1 MLTDNEKDTL
11 YSLISREDL
20 EFCIRLIHNSKGYD
34 SHFVSLCSSR
44 DLVLP
49 ISIQCN
55 IIFSIIDILYSRL
68 YPNND
73 KLNFKQR
80 FEAIKEKDNK
90 SQILKYIY
98 GILRLVRNISVH
110 SPDSIMMQNE
120 LILFDDIKIEIGYLR
135 KLFSIIIIFVR
146 VYKKRMNRYD
156 LEYIKAYLSLIHK
169 HITFNK
175 QEDLNTFNNII
186 NDLGVVHNEL
196 TGIRFRYILD
206 FNTLDSVFWAKI
218 RNNSSVFIG
227 EQLYEEV
234 DEYLISVGKMQY
246 LILGKELSKNNLQD
260 WTVDGT
266 YVGYK
271 KIEIDKQERAAMT
284 QKFEMADRF
293 NPSAVEQALYQHW
306 EESGYFKPS
315 EDVNAPSYCIAIPPP
330 NVTGSL
336 HMGHAFQQTLMD
348 TLIRFNRMEGH
359 NTLWQAGTDH
369 AGIAT
374 QMVVERKIAAE
385 EGKTRHDYGREAFI
399 NKIWD
404 WKAYSGGTISQQMRR
419 LGNSIDWERERFT
432 MDEGLS
438 NAVKEVFV
446 RLHEEG
452 LIYRG
457 KRLVN
462 WDPKLHTAISDLEVE
477 NKESK
482 GSLWHFR
489 YPLANGVKT
498 ADGKDY
504 LVVATTRPETMLG
517 DTAVAVHPE
526 DERYQSLIGKTV
538 VLPLANREIPII
550 ADEYVDR
557 EFGTGVVKITPAHD
571 FNDYEVGKRHSL
583 PMVNVL
589 TLNADI
595 RDEAE
600 IIGTDGKPLAGYEAT
615 IPADY
620 RGLERFAARKKIVAD
635 FEALG
640 LLDEIK
646 PHDLKVPYGDR
657 GGVPI
662 EPMLTDQ
669 WYVSVK
675 PLADVAIKAVEDG
688 EIQFV
693 PKQYENL
700 YFSWMRDIQDWCIS
714 RQLWW
719 GHRIPAWYDA
729 EGNVYVARN
738 EAEVRSKYNL
748 DSAIELKQ
756 DEDVLDTWF
765 SSGLWTFSTL
775 GWPEQTKELKV
786 FHPTDVLITG
796 FDIIFFWVAR
806 MIMFTMHFVKDE
818 NGKPQVPFKTVYVTG
833 LIRDEQGQKMSK
845 SKGNVLDPIDM
856 IDGISLEDLLEKRT
870 GNMMQ
875 PQLAEKI
882 AKETRKEFAEG
893 IAAHGTD
900 ALRFTLAALASNG
913 RDINWDMKRLEG
925 YRNFCNK
932 LWNASRFVLT
942 NDKLDLSQGEIEFSV
957 ADRWIQSEFN
967 RTVETFRSA
976 LSQYRF
982 DLCANAIY
990 EFTWNQFC
998 DWYLELTKPVFAN
1011 GNAAQI
1017 RAASQTLVHVLEKLL
1032 RLAHPLIPFIT
1043 EEIWQKVKGFMGIT
1057 ADSIMLQPFPRVEE
1071 NAFDAEAETEINWL
1085 KEVIVAV
1092 RNIRAESNIPP
1103 SKGLDLLFRNL
1114 STENAKILEKQTALL
1129 KAMAKLDNVQVLA
1142 ANETAPLAVA
1152 KLVGNAELLVPM
1164 AGFINKE
1171 AELARLTKE
1180 IEKYQ
1185 NEVKRIENKLS
1196 NEAFVAKAPEA
1207 VIAKER
1213 EKQAEY
1219 QSGLEKIQEQYKAI
1233 EAL

>member
-1 MLTDNEKDTL
+1 MT
-11 YSLISREDL
+11 
-20 EFCIRLIHNSKGYD
+20 
-34 SHFVSLCSSR
+34 
-44 DLVLP
+44 
-49 ISIQCN
+49 
-55 IIFSIIDILYSRL
+55 
-68 YPNND
+68 
-73 KLNFKQR
+73 KQ
-80 FEAIKEKDNK
+80 FTME
-90 SQILKYIY
+90 
-98 GILRLVRNISVH
+98 
-110 SPDSIMMQNE
+110 
-120 LILFDDIKIEIGYLR
+120 
-135 KLFSIIIIFVR
+135 
-146 VYKKRMNRYD
+146 
-156 LEYIKAYLSLIHK
+156 
-169 HITFNK
+169 
-175 QEDLNTFNNII
+175 
-186 NDLGVVHNEL
+186 
-196 TGIRFRYILD
+196 
-206 FNTLDSVFWAKI
+206 
-218 RNNSSVFIG
+218 
-227 EQLYEEV
+227 
-234 DEYLISVGKMQY
+234 
-246 LILGKELSKNNLQD
+246 
-260 WTVDGT
+260 
-266 YVGYK
+266 
-271 KIEIDKQERAAMT
+271 
-284 QKFEMADRF
+284 DRF

-306 EESGYFKPS
+306 ESQGYFKPS

-348 TLIRFNRMEGH
+348 TLIRFNRMEGN

-419 LGNSIDWERERFT
+419 LGNSIDWDRERFT

-489 YPLANGVKT
+489 YPLANGAKT
-498 ADGKDY
+498 AEGLDY

-526 DERYQSLIGKTV
+526 DERYQSLIGKMV

-571 FNDYEVGKRHSL
+571 FNDYEVGKRHGL
-583 PMVNVL
+583 PMVNVM

-595 RDEAE
+595 RAEAE
-600 IIGTDGKPLAGYEAT
+600 IIGTDGKPLAGYDAP

-620 RGLERFAARKKIVAD
+620 QGLERFAARKKIVAD
-635 FEALG
+635 FDSLG
-640 LLDEIK
+640 LLEEIK

-675 PLADVAIKAVEDG
+675 PLAEVATKAVENG

-719 GHRIPAWYDA
+719 GHRIPAWYD
-729 EGNVYVARN
+729 EQGNVYVARD
-738 EAEVRSKYNL
+738 EAEVRSKYGL
-748 DSAIELKQ
+748 TSDVALKQ

-775 GWPEQTKELKV
+775 GWPEQTKELKI

-806 MIMFTMHFVKDE
+806 MIMFTMHFIKDE

-882 AKETRKEFAEG
+882 AKATRKEFEHG
-893 IAAHGTD
+893 ISSHGTD

-932 LWNASRFVLT
+932 LWNASRYVLT
-942 NDKLDLSQGEIEFSV
+942 HEKLDLSEGEAEYSL
-957 ADRWIQSEFN
+957 ADRWIESQFN
-967 RTVETFRSA
+967 RTIDAFRTA
-976 LSQYRF
+976 LKQYRF
-982 DLCANAIY
+982 DLVANTIY
-990 EFTWNQFC
+990 DFTWNQFC
-998 DWYLELTKPVFAN
+998 DWYLELTKPVFAH
-1011 GNAAQI
+1011 GTDAQKRGTSRMLLNI
-1017 RAASQTLVHVLEKLL
+1017 LEKLL
-1032 RLAHPLIPFIT
+1032 RLAHPIIPFIT
-1043 EEIWQKVKGFMGIT
+1043 EEIWQKLKGVMKLSGDT
-1057 ADSIMLQPFPRVEE
+1057 IMLQPFPHIEE
-1071 NAFDAEAETEINWL
+1071 NRLDLEAESQMNWL

-1092 RNIRAESNIPP
+1092 RNIRAECNISP
-1103 SKGLDLLFRNL
+1103 SHALELLLRNISEETKICL
-1114 STENAKILEKQTALL
+1114 ENNRTLL
-1129 KAMAKLDNVQVLA
+1129 QSMAKLSTITLLD
-1142 ANETAPLAVA
+1142 ANEEPPLSVT
-1152 KLVGNAELLVPM
+1152 KLVENNEIFIPM

-1171 AELARLTKE
+1171 QELTRLTKE
-1180 IEKYQ
+1180 IEKLKG
-1185 NEVKRIENKLS
+1185 EIVRIENKLS
-1196 NEAFVAKAPEA
+1196 NEAFITKAPEQ

-1213 EKQAEY
+1213 EKMQGYLDNIEKLQQQY
-1219 QSGLEKIQEQYKAI
+1219 QAI
-1233 EAL
+1233 EML

>member
-1 MLTDNEKDTL
+1 MT
-11 YSLISREDL
+11 
-20 EFCIRLIHNSKGYD
+20 
-34 SHFVSLCSSR
+34 
-44 DLVLP
+44 
-49 ISIQCN
+49 Q
-55 IIFSIIDILYSRL
+55 
-68 YPNND
+68 
-73 KLNFKQR
+73 NFKM
-80 FEAIKEKDNK
+80 E
-90 SQILKYIY
+90 
-98 GILRLVRNISVH
+98 
-110 SPDSIMMQNE
+110 
-120 LILFDDIKIEIGYLR
+120 
-135 KLFSIIIIFVR
+135 
-146 VYKKRMNRYD
+146 
-156 LEYIKAYLSLIHK
+156 
-169 HITFNK
+169 
-175 QEDLNTFNNII
+175 
-186 NDLGVVHNEL
+186 
-196 TGIRFRYILD
+196 
-206 FNTLDSVFWAKI
+206 
-218 RNNSSVFIG
+218 
-227 EQLYEEV
+227 
-234 DEYLISVGKMQY
+234 
-246 LILGKELSKNNLQD
+246 
-260 WTVDGT
+260 
-266 YVGYK
+266 
-271 KIEIDKQERAAMT
+271 
-284 QKFEMADRF
+284 DRF

-306 EESGYFKPS
+306 ESQGYFKPS
-315 EDVNAPSYCIAIPPP
+315 EDINAPSYCIAIPPP

-348 TLIRFNRMEGH
+348 TLIRFHRMEGH
-359 NTLWQAGTDH
+359 NTLWQSGTDH

-419 LGNSIDWERERFT
+419 LGNSIDWDRERFT

-489 YPLANGVKT
+489 YPLAGSAKT
-498 ADGKDY
+498 ADGLDY

-526 DERYQSLIGKTV
+526 DERYQALIGKSV
-538 VLPLANREIPII
+538 ILPLANREIPII

-571 FNDYEVGKRHSL
+571 FNDYEVGKRHGL
-583 PMVNVL
+583 PMVNVM

-595 RDEAE
+595 RAEAE
-600 IIGTDGKPLAGYEAT
+600 IIGTDGKPLADYAAP

-620 RGLERFAARKKIVAD
+620 QGLERFAARKKIVAD

-640 LLDEIK
+640 LLDQIK

-675 PLADVAIKAVEDG
+675 PLAEVATKAVEDG

-719 GHRIPAWYDA
+719 GHRIPAWYD
-729 EGNVYVARN
+729 EQGNVYVARS
-738 EAEVRSKYNL
+738 EEEVRSKYSL
-748 DSAIELKQ
+748 SADVVLKQ

-775 GWPEQTKELKV
+775 GWPENTKELKM

-806 MIMFTMHFVKDE
+806 MIMFTMHFIKDE

-856 IDGISLEDLLEKRT
+856 IDGISLDDLLEKRT

-882 AKETRKEFAEG
+882 AKATRKEFAEG
-893 IAAHGTD
+893 IVAHGTD
-900 ALRFTLAALASNG
+900 ALRFTLTALASNG

-932 LWNASRFVLT
+932 LWNASRYVLT
-942 NDKLDLSQGEIEFSV
+942 NDKLDLSEGEVEFSL
-957 ADRWIQSEFN
+957 ADRWIESQFN
-967 RTVETFRSA
+967 RTVETFRTA

-982 DLCANAIY
+982 DLVANAIY
-990 EFTWNQFC
+990 EFTWDQFC
-998 DWYLELTKPVFAN
+998 DWYLELTKPIFFK
-1011 GNAAQI
+1011 GTDAQ
-1017 RAASQTLVHVLEKLL
+1017 RRGASRTLVNVLEKLL
-1032 RLAHPLIPFIT
+1032 RLIHPVMPFIT
-1043 EEIWQKVKGFMGIT
+1043 EEIWQKVKGFVGIE
-1057 ADSIMLQPFPRVEE
+1057 ADTIMLQKFPQFDPLAIDETAE
-1071 NAFDAEAETEINWL
+1071 NQINFI

-1092 RNIRAESNIPP
+1092 RNIRAESNIAP
-1103 SKGLDLLFRNL
+1103 SKGLDLIARNFSADEVSIL
-1114 STENAKILEKQTALL
+1114 NANEVLL
-1129 KAMAKLDNVQVLA
+1129 KSMAKLDSVKVLE
-1142 ANETAPLAVA
+1142 NGENAPLSVA
-1152 KLVGNAELLVPM
+1152 KLVANGEILIPM

-1180 IEKYQ
+1180 MDKLKG
-1185 NEVKRIENKLS
+1185 EVARIEGKLS
-1196 NEAFVAKAPEA
+1196 NEAFVAKAPEQ

-1213 EKQAEY
+1213 EKMQEY
-1219 QSGLEKIQEQYKAI
+1219 LSGLEKLQVQYQEI
-1233 EAL
+1233 ESL

>member
-1 MLTDNEKDTL
+1 MT
-11 YSLISREDL
+11 
-20 EFCIRLIHNSKGYD
+20 
-34 SHFVSLCSSR
+34 
-44 DLVLP
+44 
-49 ISIQCN
+49 Q
-55 IIFSIIDILYSRL
+55 
-68 YPNND
+68 
-73 KLNFKQR
+73 
-80 FEAIKEKDNK
+80 
-90 SQILKYIY
+90 
-98 GILRLVRNISVH
+98 
-110 SPDSIMMQNE
+110 
-120 LILFDDIKIEIGYLR
+120 
-135 KLFSIIIIFVR
+135 
-146 VYKKRMNRYD
+146 
-156 LEYIKAYLSLIHK
+156 
-169 HITFNK
+169 
-175 QEDLNTFNNII
+175 
-186 NDLGVVHNEL
+186 
-196 TGIRFRYILD
+196 
-206 FNTLDSVFWAKI
+206 
-218 RNNSSVFIG
+218 
-227 EQLYEEV
+227 
-234 DEYLISVGKMQY
+234 
-246 LILGKELSKNNLQD
+246 NLQ
-260 WTVDGT
+260 
-266 YVGYK
+266 
-271 KIEIDKQERAAMT
+271 
-284 QKFEMADRF
+284 MADRF
-293 NPSAVEQALYQHW
+293 DSSAVEQALYKHW
-306 EESGYFKPS
+306 EEQGYFKPTENPS
-315 EDVNAPSYCIAIPPP
+315 LPSYCIAIPPP

-348 TLIRFNRMEGH
+348 TLIRFNRMEGN
-359 NTLWQAGTDH
+359 NTLWQTGTDH

-419 LGNSIDWERERFT
+419 LGNSIDWDRERFT

-489 YPLANGVKT
+489 YPLANGAKT

-504 LVVATTRPETMLG
+504 LVVATTRPETVLG

-538 VLPLANREIPII
+538 VLPLANREIPIV

-583 PMVNVL
+583 PMVNVM
-589 TLNADI
+589 TMNADI
-595 RDEAE
+595 RAEAE
-600 IIGTDGKPLAGYEAT
+600 IIGTDGKPLTTYEAK

-620 RGLERFAARKKIVAD
+620 QGLERFAARKKVVAD

-675 PLADVAIKAVEDG
+675 PLAEVATKAVEDG

-719 GHRIPAWYDA
+719 GHRIPAWYDEA
-729 EGNVYVARN
+729 GNVYVARN
-738 EAEVRSKYNL
+738 EEEVRSKHNL
-748 DSAIELKQ
+748 PADLPLKQ

-775 GWPEQTKELKV
+775 GWPEQTKELKM

-833 LIRDEQGQKMSK
+833 LIRDENGQKMSK

-882 AKETRKEFAEG
+882 AKATRKEFENG

-942 NDKLDLSQGEIEFSV
+942 NDKLDLSAGEVEYSL
-957 ADRWIQSEFN
+957 ADRWIESAFN
-967 RTVETFRSA
+967 RTVGTFRDA

-982 DLCANAIY
+982 DLAANAIY
-990 EFTWNQFC
+990 DFTWNEFC

-1011 GNAAQI
+1011 GTEAQK
-1017 RAASQTLVHVLEKLL
+1017 RGASQTLVRVLEKLL
-1032 RLAHPLIPFIT
+1032 RLAHPIMPFIT
-1043 EEIWQKVKGFMGIT
+1043 EEIWQKVKGFAGID
-1057 ADSIMLQPFPRVEE
+1057 ADTIMLQPFPKVVKSELDE
-1071 NAFDAEAETEINWL
+1071 SAEMQIGWI
-1085 KEVIVAV
+1085 KELIIAV
-1092 RNIRAESNIPP
+1092 RNIRAESNIAP
-1103 SKGLDLLFRNL
+1103 SKGLEFLVRNV
-1114 STENAKILEKQTALL
+1114 SDEQRKILAENDRLL
-1129 KAMAKLDNVQVLA
+1129 KAMAKLDSVQVLSA
-1142 ANETAPLAVA
+1142 DENAPLSVA
-1152 KLVGNAELLVPM
+1152 KLVGNVEVLIPM

-1180 IEKYQ
+1180 IEKMRG
-1185 NEVKRIENKLS
+1185 EITRIENKLG

-1213 EKQAEY
+1213 EKMQEY
-1219 QSGLEKIQEQYKAI
+1219 QNGLEKLQTQYQAI
-1233 EAL
+1233 ENL